1 MSFNIIDAVKSQLG
15 DAALGQLGS
24 LIGESQDKTKT
35 AVGATVPALL
45 AGLSNAASKPDGASQ
60 LFSALGKQDP
70 GLLGNFANLLGSQ
83 GNAVAQQGN
92 SLLGTLLGDNQ
103 LGSLVG
109 ALAKFTGLGQGSTSS
124 LIGTLAPLLLGVLN
138 KQSQSQGL
146 NASGLAGLLSSQ
158 KQNIL
163 GAMPAG
169 LGSALGSVSG
179 LSGFL
184 GSARD
189 TVGATAESARAGA
202 RDAAASAAGTA
213 AEARSGMPR
222 WLLPLIVIA
231 VLAFLISQ
239 FFKPKE
245 TETPAQAPAETPA
258 AAQTPAAAETPAQ
271 TPVAAETPAQAPAAP
286 AAAAGDAAAKFS
298 TGLADLVGNVTQTLT
313 GITDAASANAALP
326 KLKDASSQLDS
337 LKDLWGQVP
346 DSAKPAI
353 KTALG
358 AAVPQLEQLVTK
370 VAAVP
375 GVGDIIQ
382 APAKELLDKLK
393 AFVA

>member
-45 AGLSNAASKPDGASQ
+45 AGLSNVASKPDGANQ

-109 ALAKFTGLGQGSTSS
+109 VLAKFIGLGQGSTSS
-124 LIGTLAPLLLGVLN
+124 LIGTLAPLLLGVLS
-138 KQSQSQGL
+138 KHSQSQGL
-146 NASGLAGLLSSQ
+146 NASGLAGLLSGQ

-189 TVGATAESARAGA
+189 AVGATAGSARAGA

-245 TETPAQAPAETPA
+245 TETPAQ
-258 AAQTPAAAETPAQ
+258 

-286 AAAAGDAAAKFS
+286 ADAAAKFS
-298 TGLADLVGNVTQTLT
+298 TGVTDVVGNVTQTLT
-313 GITDAASANAALP
+313 GVTDAASANAALP

-337 LKDLWGQVP
+337 LKDLWGQIP

-353 KTALG
+353 KTALS
-358 AAVPQLEQLVTK
+358 AAMPQLEQLVTK

>member
-45 AGLSNAASKPDGASQ
+45 AGLSNVASKPDGANQ

-138 KQSQSQGL
+138 KQSQTQGL
-146 NASGLAGLLSSQ
+146 NASGLAGLLSGQ

-189 TVGATAESARAGA
+189 TIGATAESARAGA
-202 RDAAASAAGTA
+202 RDAAASAAGA
-213 AEARSGMPR
+213 ATEARSGMPR

-245 TETPAQAPAETPA
+245 AETPAQAPAETPA
-258 AAQTPAAAETPAQ
+258 AAQ

-286 AAAAGDAAAKFS
+286 AAAAADAAAKFS
-298 TGLADLVGNVTQTLT
+298 TGVADVVGNVTQTLT

-326 KLKDASSQLDS
+326 KLKDASSQLDT

-353 KTALG
+353 KTALS

-370 VAAVP
+370 MAAVP

>member
-1 MSFNIIDAVKSQLG
+1 MSFNIIDAVKSHLG

-45 AGLSNAASKPDGASQ
+45 AGLSNVASKPDGANQ

-103 LGSLVG
+103 LGSIVG
-109 ALAKFTGLGQGSTSS
+109 ALAKFTGLGQGSTGS

-138 KQSQSQGL
+138 KQSQTQGL
-146 NASGLAGLLSSQ
+146 NASGLAGLLSGQ

-169 LGSALGSVSG
+169 LGAALGSVSG

-189 TVGATAESARAGA
+189 TIGATAESARAGA
-202 RDAAASAAGTA
+202 RDAAASAAGTT

-222 WLLPLIVIA
+222 WLLPLIVLA

-245 TETPAQAPAETPA
+245 AETPAQAPAETPA
-258 AAQTPAAAETPAQ
+258 AAQ

-286 AAAAGDAAAKFS
+286 AAAAADAAAKFS
-298 TGLADLVGNVTQTLT
+298 TGVADVVGNVTKTLT
-313 GITDAASANAALP
+313 GVTDAASANAALP

-353 KTALG
+353 KTALS
-358 AAVPQLEQLVTK
+358 AAVPQLEQLLTK

>member
-24 LIGESQDKTKT
+24 LIGESQDKTKAAT
-35 AVGATVPALL
+35 GATVPALL
-45 AGLSNAASKPDGASQ
+45 ASLSNLASKPEGANQ

-109 ALAKFTGLGQGSTSS
+109 ALAKFAGLGQGSTSS
-124 LIGTLAPLLLGVLN
+124 LIGTLAPLLLGVLS
-138 KQSQSQGL
+138 KHSQSQGL
-146 NASGLAGLLSSQ
+146 NASGLAGLLSGQ

-163 GAMPAG
+163 GAMPPG
-169 LGSALGSVSG
+169 LGSALGGVSG

-189 TVGATAESARAGA
+189 TIGATADSARAGA
-202 RDAAASAAGTA
+202 RDAAASAAGAA

-222 WLLPLIVIA
+222 WLLPLIILA

-245 TETPAQAPAETPA
+245 AETPAQAPV

-286 AAAAGDAAAKFS
+286 AAAAADAAAKFS
-298 TGLADLVGNVTQTLT
+298 TGVADVVGNVTQTLT
-313 GITDAASANAALP
+313 GVTDAASANAALP
-326 KLKDASSQLDS
+326 KLKDASSQLDT
-337 LKDLWGQVP
+337 LKDLWSQVP

-353 KTALG
+353 KTALS

-370 VAAVP
+370 LAAVP

-382 APAKELLDKLK
+382 SPAKELVDKLK
-393 AFVA
+393 AFLA

>member
-1 MSFNIIDAVKSQLG
+1 MSFNIIDAVKSHLG

-45 AGLSNAASKPDGASQ
+45 AGLSNVASKPDGANQ

-103 LGSLVG
+103 LGSIVG

-138 KQSQSQGL
+138 KQSQTQGL
-146 NASGLAGLLSSQ
+146 NASGLAGLLSGQ

-169 LGSALGSVSG
+169 LGAALGSVSG

-189 TVGATAESARAGA
+189 TIGATAESARAGA
-202 RDAAASAAGTA
+202 RDAAASAAGA
-213 AEARSGMPR
+213 ATEARSGMPR

-245 TETPAQAPAETPA
+245 TETPAQAPA
-258 AAQTPAAAETPAQ
+258 QTPAAAQ

-286 AAAAGDAAAKFS
+286 AAAAADAAAKFS
-298 TGLADLVGNVTQTLT
+298 TGVADVVGNVTQTLT

-326 KLKDASSQLDS
+326 KLKDASSQLDT

-353 KTALG
+353 KTALS

-370 VAAVP
+370 MAAVP

-382 APAKELLDKLK
+382 APAKDLLDKLK
-393 AFVA
+393 AFAA

>member
-35 AVGATVPALL
+35 ATGATVPALL
-45 AGLSNAASKPDGASQ
+45 ASLGNLASKPEGANQ

-92 SLLGTLLGDNQ
+92 SLLATLLGNNQ

-124 LIGTLAPLLLGVLN
+124 LIGTLAPLLLSVLN
-138 KQSQSQGL
+138 KHSQSQGL
-146 NASGLAGLLSSQ
+146 NASGLAGLLSGQ

-169 LGSALGSVSG
+169 LGSALGGVSG

-184 GSARD
+184 GTARD
-189 TVGATAESARAGA
+189 TIGATADSARAGA
-202 RDAAASAAGTA
+202 RDAAASAAGAA

-222 WLLPLIVIA
+222 WLLPLIIIA

-245 TETPAQAPAETPA
+245 AETPAQAPV

-286 AAAAGDAAAKFS
+286 AAAAADVAAKFS
-298 TGLADLVGNVTQTLT
+298 TGVADVVGDVTQTLT

-326 KLKDASSQLDS
+326 KLKDAGSQLDT

-353 KTALG
+353 KTALS
-358 AAVPQLEQLVTK
+358 AAVPQLEQLLAK

-375 GVGDIIQ
+375 GVGDIVQ

-393 AFVA
+393 AFLA

>member
-15 DAALGQLGS
+15 DAVLGQLGS

-45 AGLSNAASKPDGASQ
+45 AGLSNVASKPDGANQ

-109 ALAKFTGLGQGSTSS
+109 VLAKFIGLGQGSTSS
-124 LIGTLAPLLLGVLN
+124 LIGTLAPLLLGVLS
-138 KQSQSQGL
+138 KHSQSQGL
-146 NASGLAGLLSSQ
+146 NASGLAGLLSGQ

-189 TVGATAESARAGA
+189 AVGATAGSARAGA

-245 TETPAQAPAETPA
+245 TETPAQTPV

-271 TPVAAETPAQAPAAP
+271 APAAP
-286 AAAAGDAAAKFS
+286 ADAAAKFS
-298 TGLADLVGNVTQTLT
+298 TGVTDVVGNVTQTLT
-313 GITDAASANAALP
+313 GVTDAASANAALP

-337 LKDLWGQVP
+337 LKDLWGQIP

-353 KTALG
+353 KTALS
-358 AAVPQLEQLVTK
+358 AAMPQLEQLVTK